1 MGLLEFLEWCEDLK
15 MHPVLAVYAG
25 YSLMQEHVN
34 PGPDL
39 EPYVQD
45 ALDEIG
51 IRDRRD
57 RHKMGRRARQGRP
70 SGSRSS

>member
-1 MGLLEFLEWCEDLK
+1 M
-15 MHPVLAVYAG
+15 LAVYAG
-25 YSLMQEHVN
+25 YSLKGAHVN

-45 ALDEIG
+45 ALDEIEYVIG
-51 IRDRRD
+51 PGDVE
-57 RHKMGRRARQGRP
+57 MGSAAREGGP